1 MKRAWRWA
9 AFSGSRKRAMRTGSY
24 GLGAVGA
31 VGLAVFLGAGH
42 GYPVQN
48 VHLLPGSAWL
58 ASSAAGQVTLLDG
71 ASAEVAA
78 QVQAAPAGH
87 VLDVVQQGSTAYAID
102 ETAGTLRRVDGATF
116 SLTAP
121 ATPIKGATSG
131 LTAFAD
137 PHQVYALDT
146 QRGLLTT
153 ADPHT
158 LATTGAQLSL
168 AAQLSAGAATLDDAG
183 RLWLVDGAT
192 GDLTRVADG
201 TSEVHRSVA
210 APGKDLLALV
220 NGKPVVVDTAGRKAV
235 TVDPANGS
243 PTGTLNLDLRPTDT
257 IAVSGS
263 PHTDRLYVVASRG
276 VLDICDLAA
285 HNCSDAVALDSN
297 DNDLGAAVESGDRV
311 FVPDYTTGQVW
322 VIDLSQRTIVATAQV
337 LSPAAKFQLL
347 TRDGIVF
354 FNDPNSERAGVINL
368 DGVVTKVAKYDPAD
382 PTKGLPGHQPSTS
395 AAPSV
400 PQPPKSSS
408 APPSKPPSS
417 TPPPSRPPTQSS
429 SSPPGGGQSATP
441 TAPLPTGPFEP
452 PSAPPSSAPTQVGPP
467 SSAPSSTPSS
477 SSAPPPT
484 LKITLTDPNPV
495 VKESVNLEVSAD
507 RGTVAN
513 ATWQFGDGGTSAGTT
528 ATHAWTTAGGYQIV
542 VHATMQDGTS
552 VQTSLSITVS
562 KIPQVKLTV
571 SVPAGGSV
579 SGGGINCPGVCTA
592 TIDKGTAVTLTV
604 TPQNPNYS
612 FGGWGGACSGSAASC
627 ALTLDANKSVSVGFN
642 PTAYAFNGWWGNANA
657 QTGYVPEI
665 QFTATSPTSGSLHD
679 WGMCHPSYCD
689 WGTVTATLS
698 GGALDATFSSSSTK
712 VHLTIANG
720 QITQVAIGSPNDT
733 SVYNQLPFASS
744 MYDGTWVVAPST
756 GNTAQLQFTSSSDV
770 AGIVHGWGECTPL
783 CDWGNAAAAWSN
795 GALDVTY
802 TFSFEVMTLHIELA
816 YGKLEITGHNHFT
829 DSSGRKD
836 NDFTDTLVPGPLAP

>member
-9 AFSGSRKRAMRTGSY
+9 KFSGGGKRAVRTSSY
-24 GLGAVGA
+24 GLGAAGA

-87 VLDVVQQGSTAYAID
+87 VLNVVQQGSTAYAID

-137 PHQVYALDT
+137 PHQVYVLDT

-158 LATTGAQLSL
+158 LSTTGAQLSL
-168 AAQLSAGAATLDDAG
+168 AAQLSTGAATLDDAG

-192 GDLTRVADG
+192 GDLTRVAAG
-201 TSEVHRSVA
+201 TTSVHRGVA

-235 TVDPANGS
+235 SVDPSDGS

-285 HNCSDAVALDSN
+285 HNCSDAVALDSD

-337 LSPAAKFQLL
+337 LTPAAKFQLL

-354 FNDPNSERAGVINL
+354 FNDPDSERAGVINL

-395 AAPSV
+395 APPSV

-408 APPSKPPSS
+408 APPSKPQTPPSISS
-417 TPPPSRPPTQSS
+417 TPPSRPAQNPSTAG
-429 SSPPGGGQSATP
+429 GGGQSATP
-441 TAPLPTGPFEP
+441 TAPQPTGPTFPVP
-452 PSAPPSSAPTQVGPP
+452 PASSPPVLPPTSSSPSS
-467 SSAPSSTPSS
+467 PSS
-477 SSAPPPT
+477 SSSSSKPPAT
-484 LKITLTDPNPV
+484 LTITLSNPDLKFGQTETLS
-495 VKESVNLEVSAD
+495 VKAD
-507 RGTVAN
+507 
-513 ATWQFGDGGTSAGTT
+513 D
-528 ATHAWTTAGGYQIV
+528 
-542 VHATMQDGTS
+542 
-552 VQTSLSITVS
+552 
-562 KIPQVKLTV
+562 
-571 SVPAGGSV
+571 
-579 SGGGINCPGVCTA
+579 
-592 TIDKGTAVTLTV
+592 GTAVTSAHWTYGDGESGDGVAVSHAWARPAGSQQKTFQVAVTTTLADGRTAQTSMSLTV
-604 TPQNPNYS
+604 NHP
-612 FGGWGGACSGSAASC
+612 
-627 ALTLDANKSVSVGFN
+627 D
-642 PTAYAFNGWWGNANA
+642 
-657 QTGYVPEI
+657 
-665 QFTATSPTSGSLHD
+665 TATVPNVIGQQDSPAEQTIATAGLTTSVTQVINNSIPVGQVIAQSPTSGTVAWGSTVNLTVSSGPAAPWSMYTHACDSASWFSGAGSLA
-679 WGMCHPSYCD
+679 CP
-689 WGTVTATLS
+689 
-698 GGALDATFSSSSTK
+698 GGAGDNTGFVIPRPECWYFTDDNCYSDIVETHPQWVDNGHIRGDYTLPRQIIAGDHFRTTLGFMRPNSGPSAASVTFR
-712 VHLTIANG
+712 LFADD
-720 QITQVAIGSPNDT
+720 QQVGSWD
-733 SVYNQLPFASS
+733 LK
-744 MYDGTWVVAPST
+744 
-756 GNTAQLQFTSSSDV
+756 SSDRRMIPV
-770 AGIVHGWGECTPL
+770 DVDLSAYVGRQHLSLEVDAHGSVGQCWSSWVTP
-783 CDWGNAAAAWSN
+783 
-795 GALDVTY
+795 
-802 TFSFEVMTLHIELA
+802 TF
-816 YGKLEITGHNHFT
+816 
-829 DSSGRKD
+829 
-836 NDFTDTLVPGPLAP
+836 GP